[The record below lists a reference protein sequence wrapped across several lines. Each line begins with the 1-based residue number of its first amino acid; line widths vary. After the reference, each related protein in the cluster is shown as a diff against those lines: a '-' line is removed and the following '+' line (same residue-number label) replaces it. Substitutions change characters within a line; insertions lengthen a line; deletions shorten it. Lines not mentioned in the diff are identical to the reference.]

1 MPARVGTSMSK
12 FSAQLSQRTNRV
24 PYEPREAARSADPRQ
39 QRGTAARSGFASGYT
54 FAHAGRQVRL
64 GPVAFWIAVGSVV
77 IMAGWSIA
85 TATYFSFRDDVL
97 KGLI

>member
-1 MPARVGTSMSK
+1 MSK

-39 QRGTAARSGFASGYT
+39 HRGTAAHGGFGSGYT
-54 FAHAGRQVRL
+54 FMHAGRQVRL

-77 IMAGWSIA
+77 ILAG
-85 TATYFSFRDDVL
+85 
-97 KGLI
+97 